1 MLIERKI
8 VSSKSRLFTR
18 QGHLSQFSTTQV
30 SKWQIEYWL
39 TRQWS
44 DLRPITIILYENNA
58 WSIFTSPGTCCA
70 PGGRSEHQR
79 EEVHTWEYSC
89 SVLRYILVQIYMKI
103 NTTNTKI
110 YTNQYS
116 KYEYIFAITYM
127 HFAGAYVFFLFL
139 SRAFLVIWAMIAA
152 ICNLFHFISFL
163 LPRPTTQNF
172 EGYVEFFLAMVAQRG
187 HKWPKLAQT
196 V

>member
-1 MLIERKI
+1 MT
-8 VSSKSRLFTR
+8 TR
-18 QGHLSQFSTTQV
+18 APAVL
-30 SKWQIEYWL
+30 
-39 TRQWS
+39 
-44 DLRPITIILYENNA
+44 IILYENNA

-103 NTTNTKI
+103 DTTNTKI

-163 LPRPTTQNF
+163 LPRPT
-172 EGYVEFFLAMVAQRG
+172 GYTANKILRAMLSFLAIVAQRG
-187 HKWPKLAQT
+187 HKWPKLAQK